1 MKKMTNPIL
10 WGTGLWQLLF
20 QAANNQDA
28 NVEEL
33 VTLVFEFL
41 PLLLPC
47 RECRA
52 NYPRHAKRVEVRF
65 GNRRLKTPRDVFR
78 WLYLLKDEVGKQLGR
93 SSPPL
98 KHIELAYEHHGSLID
113 EVRVADTLVTIAIE
127 AHAMELDALYV
138 RFCHMLSWLIHPMDA
153 PYIVPALRSMRRP
166 ITTYSHQVARSVRT
180 NHGRY
185 MKPFRSYGA

>member
-1 MKKMTNPIL
+1 MPSGTSVGGEAKKPEKKFFPNQMKKMTNPIL

-28 NVEEL
+28 NVEVL
-33 VTLVFEFL
+33 VTHVFEFL

-98 KHIELAYEHHGSLID
+98 KHIELAYEHHGSLTTKC
-113 EVRVADTLVTIAIE
+113 VLPTRSSQSRSRRTQWSWTRFT
-127 AHAMELDALYV
+127 YV
-138 RFCHMLSWLIHPMDA
+138 SATCCR
-153 PYIVPALRSMRRP
+153 
-166 ITTYSHQVARSVRT
+166 
-180 NHGRY
+180 G
-185 MKPFRSYGA
+185 